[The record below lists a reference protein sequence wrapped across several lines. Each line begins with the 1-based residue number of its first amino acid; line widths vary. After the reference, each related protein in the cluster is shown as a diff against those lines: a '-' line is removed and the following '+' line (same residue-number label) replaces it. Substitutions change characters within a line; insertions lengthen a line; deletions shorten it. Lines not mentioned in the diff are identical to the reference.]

1 MVRRAIGRRSTSD
14 VTAPAPPRSGV
25 FLLSPDT
32 PPRYHG
38 GARYAAVLGWIPA
51 PSRASMRG
59 MLKPSLAAVF
69 ALSLFSA
76 VPLLGCTETVVVHEP
91 GVRHRGG
98 VPFRGVYQKYAEST
112 FKHGRR
118 VRVANSNGAAT
129 VRVEHG
135 RVTYDQTYV

>member
-1 MVRRAIGRRSTSD
+1 
-14 VTAPAPPRSGV
+14 
-25 FLLSPDT
+25 
-32 PPRYHG
+32 
-38 GARYAAVLGWIPA
+38 
-51 PSRASMRG
+51 MRG
-59 MLKPSLAAVF
+59 MLKPSLAAAF

-135 RVTYDQTYV
+135 RVTYDQTYVSHGEMKRVIQVYSFGAHDVHAM